1 MIDDVRRWLRRPP
14 WLTHPRPGSIFFLR
28 TMIGGKHMIRLR
40 DAIPDGT
47 LRDAAAKAGRH
58 FGARLIVL
66 FGSAARGETAAEDL
80 DIGILG
86 SGPVDPVAVTN
97 ELTQS
102 LQTQAVDVTDLR
114 RADPVLLAL
123 VARDGIPLF
132 ENEPGAF
139 ARFVSLAVRRFADT
153 KKFRDA
159 QAEALHQIASRQRSP

>member
-1 MIDDVRRWLRRPP
+1 
-14 WLTHPRPGSIFFLR
+14 
-28 TMIGGKHMIRLR
+28 MIRLR

-47 LRDAAAKAGRH
+47 LREAATKAGRH

-66 FGSAARGETAAEDL
+66 FGSASRGEAAAEDL

-86 SGPVDPVAVTN
+86 SGTVDIVAVTN

-123 VARDGIPLF
+123 VARDGVPLF
-132 ENEPGAF
+132 EHEPGAF
-139 ARFVSLAVRRFADT
+139 ARFTSVAARRFADT

-159 QAEALHQIASRQRSP
+159 QAEALRDIARQPRSP